1 MQSAV
6 CKRHHN
12 TEGDLQMSGVNEN
25 FTKYISAL
33 ILGLVLLGIGA
44 LPQSIAHAQ
53 DWDGGITNPASATP
67 DSLAT
72 RATYVDLVTLAERS
86 ELVARVQIRRQTVVA
101 AERSPGLSPGFVR
114 LYVEADT
121 ISLVAGARGVSE
133 SVVYL
138 VDVPL
143 NEKGKAPKLKK
154 REMLLLANA
163 SGRGPKG
170 ETQLQLASPFAQLAY
185 SPVLESRLRPILTD
199 LVSRAAPPVIT
210 GVGDALAVPGTLAG
224 ESETQIFLATQDG
237 SPVSITVLRRPA
249 QPPAWGISW
258 GEIIDSAARA
268 PESETLP
275 WYRLTCALPETL
287 PSSAN
292 LARDPVARRLAASD
306 YAYVMNALGP
316 CARSITKAKDS

>member
-1 MQSAV
+1 M
-6 CKRHHN
+6 
-12 TEGDLQMSGVNEN
+12 TGVNTM

-33 ILGLVLLGIGA
+33 ISVCVMLMVAA
-44 LPQSIAHAQ
+44 LSQTAARAQ
-53 DWDGGITNPASATP
+53 DWDGGITNPAAATP

-86 ELVARVQIRRQTVVA
+86 ELVVRVKIRRQTAVA
-101 AERSPGLSPGFVR
+101 PERSPGLAPGFVR
-114 LYVEADT
+114 LYVEAET
-121 ISLVAGARGVSE
+121 IALVAGARGVSE

-143 NEKGKAPKLKK
+143 TEKGKAPKLKK
-154 REMLLLANA
+154 REMLLLAKA

-170 ETQLQLASPFAQLAY
+170 ESQLQLANPSAQLAY

-199 LVSRAAPPVIT
+199 LVSREAPPVVT
-210 GVGDALAVPGTLAG
+210 GVADALAVAGTLAG
-224 ESETQIFLATQDG
+224 ESETQIFLATQEG

-249 QPPAWGISW
+249 QPPAWGVSW

-268 PESETLP
+268 PEDETLP
-275 WYRLTCALPETL
+275 WYRLACALPETL

-292 LARDPVARRLAASD
+292 LARDPSARRLAASD

-316 CARSITKAKDS
+316 CARAITKPPKA